1 MSSDADA
8 ELAHTARAEPSVHKS
23 TIGPKVPINVRARSG
38 RLAASAAAANAQ
50 VFRDRIAKWSQA
62 NPRRLPW
69 RASRIG
75 AYEILIAELM
85 LRRTRVAQVVPVF
98 RQFVLMFPNAATL
111 AAADPRRVGAA
122 VASLGLRWR
131 VPSFVGVARQ
141 LRDAYGGR
149 VPRDRDSLL
158 LLPGVGDYVSSAV
171 RAFAFDLEA
180 VLVDTNTVR
189 VAARY
194 FGFDHGPET
203 RRNANARSFVALLH
217 DPKNSRR
224 SAQALLD
231 FAASICVARRPR
243 CPECPVVTICAYG
256 RPDGSAFGGVPRR
269 PALSS
274 DARSARSRL
283 PRSRSASRA

>member
-1 MSSDADA
+1 MPF
-8 ELAHTARAEPSVHKS
+8 E
-23 TIGPKVPINVRARSG
+23 VRTRSWRPG
-38 RLAASAAAANAQ
+38 SAAAGARALT
-50 VFRDRIAKWSQA
+50 FRRRISKWSKA
-62 NPRRLPW
+62 NPRKLPW
-69 RASRIG
+69 RTARIG
-75 AYEILIAELM
+75 AYRVLIAELM
-85 LRRTRVAQVVPVF
+85 LRRTRAAQVAPVF
-98 RQFVLMFPNAATL
+98 RQFIAMFPNAATL
-111 AAADPRRVGAA
+111 AAADPALVGEA

-149 VPRDRDSLL
+149 VPRDRASLL

-171 RAFAFDLEA
+171 RAFAFGLEA

-217 DPKNSRR
+217 NPKNTRA

-231 FAASICVARRPR
+231 FAASVCVARRPH
-243 CPECPVVTICAYG
+243 CPECPVRTMCMYG
-256 RPDGSAFGGVPRR
+256 RSIGSASGGPPRSS
-269 PALSS
+269 ALSS
-274 DARSARSRL
+274 DAPAARSRL
-283 PRSRSASRA
+283 RPPPSSSRL